1 MVPST
6 LAKAS
11 DTDAV
16 PPLALAVVVVSGSI
30 VAGDAVVSTS
40 VSVVVAVVTS
50 AVGAAGFTV
59 VVCAAGFAVVDAGRA
74 EFGAGWAGRSPD
86 PGIVVT
92 KLTTSA
98 KLLCC
103 IEAKSNFLPYNPIE
117 MPNVAIK
124 INTAKENHC
133 GRLPR

>member
-50 AVGAAGFTV
+50 AVGAT
-59 VVCAAGFAVVDAGRA
+59 GFAVVDAGRA

>member
-6 LAKAS
+6 LANAS

-16 PPLALAVVVVSGSI
+16 PALALDVVVVSGSI
-30 VAGDAVVSTS
+30 VAAGAVVSTT
-40 VSVVVAVVTS
+40 VSVVVVVVTA
-50 AVGAAGFTV
+50 AVGDTCFTV
-59 VVCAAGFAVVDAGRA
+59 VIGAAGFAVVDAGRA
-74 EFGAGWAGRSPD
+74 EFGAGCVGRSPT
-86 PGIVVT
+86 GIVVT

-117 MPNVAIK
+117 TPNAAIK
-124 INTAKENHC
+124 INTATENH
-133 GRLPR
+133 GSRLPR